1 MKIINSIFLASCFFA
16 GTFLVSCVNSA
27 TNFAM
32 RSNVYQ
38 VVPEQLGER
47 ASVAGSPTSNDAVVN
62 ADKTTETSTKANLGQ
77 AVTDSSSTD
86 QHRSAAEKPAEK
98 PAEKNTE
105 ADKK

>member
-1 MKIINSIFLASCFFA
+1 MFNNILGISIGALIGFCFF
-16 GTFLVSCVNSA
+16 GGCVNSA

-47 ASVAGSPTSNDAVVN
+47 AAVTGSPTSNDATVN
-62 ADKTTETSTKANLGQ
+62 ADKTTETSNKVNAGQ
-77 AVTDSSSTD
+77 TVADSSTND
-86 QHRSAAEKPAEK
+86 QHHSAAEKPVEEK
-98 PAEKNTE
+98 QEQ